1 MHHLRVVL
9 LTALAVRQDS
19 VQRRAEG
26 RVGPNRS
33 VIYDALGAEARLNE
47 WTAGTVIG
55 GEPIVKASEHIA
67 ILPEVRLH
75 LIARD
80 DVTTT
85 IGSLSVAR
93 LVVRA
98 GVRLRATF

>member
-1 MHHLRVVL
+1 
-9 LTALAVRQDS
+9 
-19 VQRRAEG
+19 
-26 RVGPNRS
+26 
-33 VIYDALGAEARLNE
+33 
-47 WTAGTVIG
+47 
-55 GEPIVKASEHIA
+55 VKASEHIA
-67 ILPEVRLH
+67 IVPEVWLH

-85 IGSLSVAR
+85 FGSLSVAP